1 MVVGRFSFIGLSA
14 QFTWMSSDIILK
26 SRNEDILTVSTQK
39 FYLYSPKALTLQL
52 PCYNG
57 APLKKKTK
65 KTMSKYEDKI
75 TTTTKK
81 INKAMSVQ
89 GTCLCQVD

>member
-1 MVVGRFSFIGLSA
+1 MVEGRFSFIGLSA

-39 FYLYSPKALTLQL
+39 FYLYSPKALRWGLTLQL

-81 INKAMSVQ
+81 
-89 GTCLCQVD
+89 